1 MRVVIGEAAVG
12 PFKLG
17 DAMALELAE
26 DGRIRR
32 IRPHL
37 RPWPALTLLALKLAA
52 SLGRPR
58 GGYPRAPEEAPGF
71 EIQRRSL

>member
-52 SLGRPR
+52 SSARSGRGSR
-58 GGYPRAPEEAPGF
+58 V
-71 EIQRRSL
+71 